1 MIFINF
7 IKKSIEVNKFLL
19 ILCFWIQFGNCVFAN
34 EGETLI
40 GRNIEVADIEFYHLA
55 YAESTSVAQ
64 LDSLNQAYNS
74 AITDPLSKILN
85 LFAYSKA
92 LSKRGKSNIALQKLN
107 VLTPYLSQFDNYLLG
122 EYYATISSINYFS
135 ENPKKAHE
143 YLKRSI
149 KYTLKANNNC
159 ALHSRYSSLGIV
171 FLALNNVDSA
181 FVYFDKA
188 EQLNA
193 SATPKNRLYLELNIA
208 LANSTIK
215 NYERAK
221 VHFKR
226 ALNSFEQYPDLFAQ
240 VRTYG
245 NLGDIYIKQDSIS
258 EGLELYYAGLQIAKK
273 NGYNLGEI
281 RFHKSLADVLYA
293 QNKPNEAYKNLVSYL
308 TLRDQLSME
317 ETSEKIEE
325 MDMNFK
331 LIAKERENEYQTR
344 LYFLETQKST
354 ILWVLAFLLIA
365 GILTLYRQL
374 LKLKAKNEVL
384 FKLGLKEKSLIEKKK
399 ETDDSYSEL
408 ISAFECLMIDKR
420 IFEKSNLTIDS
431 VSKKLGTNRTY
442 LSEAINAHYNVSY
455 SRWVNELRIQESKK
469 YLASKEHD
477 CYCIDGI
484 SKMVGFSSISAF
496 NSNFKSIT
504 GLTPSYYR
512 KRSVSS

>member
-1 MIFINF
+1 MSLFNELKRRNVFRVAAAYLVISWLLVQVLGLAASSFEAPTWVMKMIITLLAIGFIPTILF
-7 IKKSIEVNKFLL
+7 SWAYELTPEGLKKDSEVDPEKSNSSQTANKLNTITLL
-19 ILCFWIQFGNCVFAN
+19 AVISAGGMFAYQQMN
-34 EGETLI
+34 PTIITDKPSGQDTE
-40 GRNIEVADIEFYHLA
+40 IEVANSD
-55 YAESTSVAQ
+55 SR
-64 LDSLNQAYNS
+64 LDGNE
-74 AITDPLSKILN
+74 K
-85 LFAYSKA
+85 
-92 LSKRGKSNIALQKLN
+92 N
-107 VLTPYLSQFDNYLLG
+107 V
-122 EYYATISSINYFS
+122 
-135 ENPKKAHE
+135 
-143 YLKRSI
+143 
-149 KYTLKANNNC
+149 
-159 ALHSRYSSLGIV
+159 
-171 FLALNNVDSA
+171 
-181 FVYFDKA
+181 
-188 EQLNA
+188 
-193 SATPKNRLYLELNIA
+193 
-208 LANSTIK
+208 
-215 NYERAK
+215 RAK
-221 VHFKR
+221 
-226 ALNSFEQYPDLFAQ
+226 
-240 VRTYG
+240 
-245 NLGDIYIKQDSIS
+245 
-258 EGLELYYAGLQIAKK
+258 
-273 NGYNLGEI
+273 
-281 RFHKSLADVLYA
+281 
-293 QNKPNEAYKNLVSYL
+293 
-308 TLRDQLSME
+308 E